1 VVLSPFETGYPE
13 LIDSN
18 DHTVKRLDHDPLRQ
32 QNLLFQ
38 HWRRYK
44 NSEIAWSTFQRLARP
59 IRDEFNSSLL
69 RGRFSDNDR
78 LTGFCN
84 ELWPRRRHL
93 WTFLKIE
100 RVDPTNNAVERALR
114 PTVIHR
120 KLSFG
125 TQSQSGSRYLE
136 RLPTVSE
143 TCRLQNRNAF
153 EYLVAAMEAKFNG
166 DRARSPLPATPS
178 ADQAA

>member
-1 VVLSPFETGYPE
+1 MVLGPFETGYPE

-38 HWRRYK
+38 RWSRYK

-69 RGRFSDNDR
+69 LRGRFSGNGR

-84 ELWPRRRHL
+84 ELWPRRHHL

-100 RVDPTNNAVERALR
+100 GVDPTNSAVERAAASGCDLPVTELR
-114 PTVIHR
+114 DSGPIR
-120 KLSFG
+120 ESLSR
-125 TQSQSGSRYLE
+125 T
-136 RLPTVSE
+136 
-143 TCRLQNRNAF
+143 
-153 EYLVAAMEAKFNG
+153 
-166 DRARSPLPATPS
+166 S
-178 ADQAA
+178 ADGI